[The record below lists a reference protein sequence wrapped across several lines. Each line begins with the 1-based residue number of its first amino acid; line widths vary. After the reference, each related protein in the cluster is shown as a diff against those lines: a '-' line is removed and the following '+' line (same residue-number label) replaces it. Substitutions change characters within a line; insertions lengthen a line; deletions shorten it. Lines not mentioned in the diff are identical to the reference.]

1 MKKDNNRGSTII
13 MAIEIVLV
21 IFIIL
26 GTALAIATSY
36 QKRAVVEHARKQAY
50 LNGVSVVDT
59 IAGQIANVEMCIRD
73 R

>member
-36 QKRAVVEHARKQAY
+36 QKK
-50 LNGVSVVDT
+50 SS
-59 IAGQIANVEMCIRD
+59 C
-73 R
+73 